1 MTDTY
6 FQNKIAVVTG
16 AGGTLCSEIA
26 MDLAASGAKV
36 VLIGRTEEKLAG
48 VADKIK
54 AGGGACK
61 IAVCDVTD
69 EAKIEELALRVE
81 EEWGACD
88 FLINGAGGNNSKV
101 MTTETAYRPCELG
114 AELPDVSGCDAL
126 FVGFPIWWYTCPAII
141 RTFLEGLD
149 LRGKKV
155 IPFATSGGSSIGNTA
170 EDMKKFAPGADILP
184 GRMLNGRIDT
194 AELAEWVK
202 SLGL

>member
-1 MTDTY
+1 MSKTLVAY
-6 FQNKIAVVTG
+6 F
-16 AGGTLCSEIA
+16 S
-26 MDLAASGAKV
+26 ASGATARAAKEIAQAV
-36 VLIGRTEEKLAG
+36 D
-48 VADKIK
+48 ADLYEIRPAEPYTDADLNWMDKHSRSTIEMNDP
-54 AGGGACK
+54 ASRPE
-61 IAVCDVTD
+61 IAD
-69 EAKIEELALRVE
+69 
-81 EEWGACD
+81 
-88 FLINGAGGNNSKV
+88 
-101 MTTETAYRPCELG
+101 
-114 AELPDVSGCDAL
+114 ELPDVSGYDAL

-155 IPFATSGGSSIGNTA
+155 IPFATSGGSGIGNTA

>member
-1 MTDTY
+1 MSKFLVAY
-6 FQNKIAVVTG
+6 FSTG
-16 AGGTLCSEIA
+16 GNTRR
-26 MDLAASGAKV
+26 AAKA
-36 VLIGRTEEKLAG
+36 LAG
-48 VADKIK
+48 VANAELYEIQPVQTYSHADLNWRDKHSRSTIEMNDP
-54 AGGGACK
+54 ASRPE
-61 IAVCDVTD
+61 IAD
-69 EAKIEELALRVE
+69 
-81 EEWGACD
+81 
-88 FLINGAGGNNSKV
+88 
-101 MTTETAYRPCELG
+101 
-114 AELPDVSGCDAL
+114 ELPDVSGYDAL

-155 IPFATSGGSSIGNTA
+155 IPFATSGGSGIGNTA

>member
-1 MTDTY
+1 MSRTLVAY
-6 FQNKIAVVTG
+6 FST
-16 AGGTLCSEIA
+16 
-26 MDLAASGAKV
+26 
-36 VLIGRTEEKLAG
+36 
-48 VADKIK
+48 
-54 AGGGACK
+54 
-61 IAVCDVTD
+61 
-69 EAKIEELALRVE
+69 
-81 EEWGACD
+81 
-88 FLINGAGGNNSKV
+88 GGNTRRVAKMIAEAAGADIYEIKPVQPYSHADLNWMDNGSRSTLE
-101 MTTETAYRPCELG
+101 MNDPASRPEIV
-114 AELPDVSGCDAL
+114 EPLPDMSGYDTL
-126 FVGFPIWWYTCPAII
+126 LLGFPIWWYTCPAII